1 MTLLLFIG
9 CNVLLM
15 SAFFVVGMYQF
26 MQVDDK
32 RKRRPVDRLR
42 PPLALADSELDL
54 AELRELVG
62 AERDDEARQ
71 RLMQAADVDRF
82 TAESAIE
89 GLKKQG

>member
-1 MTLLLFIG
+1 MTLLLLIG

-26 MQVDDK
+26 MQIDDK
-32 RKRRPVDRLR
+32 RKRRPSDRLR
-42 PPLALADSELDL
+42 PPLALADLELDL

-71 RLMQAADVDRF
+71 RLMQAADIDRF
-82 TAESAIE
+82 TAESAIK

>member
-15 SAFFVVGMYQF
+15 SAFLVVGMYQF

-32 RKRRPVDRLR
+32 RKRRPADRLR

-54 AELRELVG
+54 AELRELVS

-82 TAESAIE
+82 TAESAIK
-89 GLKKQG
+89 GLKKQR

>member
-15 SAFFVVGMYQF
+15 SACLVVGMYQF

-32 RKRRPVDRLR
+32 RKRRLADRLR

-54 AELRELVG
+54 AELRELVS

-82 TAESAIE
+82 TAESAIK

>member
-1 MTLLLFIG
+1 MTLLLLIG

-15 SAFFVVGMYQF
+15 CAFFVVGMYQF
-26 MQVDDK
+26 MQIDDK
-32 RKRRPVDRLR
+32 RKRRPSDRLR
-42 PPLALADSELDL
+42 PPLALVDLELDL

-82 TAESAIE
+82 TAESAIK

>member
-1 MTLLLFIG
+1 
-9 CNVLLM
+9 M
-15 SAFFVVGMYQF
+15 SAFLVVGMYQF

-32 RKRRPVDRLR
+32 RKRRPADRLR
-42 PPLALADSELDL
+42 SPLALADSDLDL

-82 TAESAIE
+82 TAESAIK